1 MKAMNK
7 KKVMIVGL
15 FQNADKAPVTQASEL
30 FSLLKNN
37 NYPVLAVSKY
47 KNKWLRLIDIVY
59 KLLFYRNQY
68 EIAVVQFYS
77 GNSFIWQYI
86 AAVIVKFLNKKLIFT
101 IHGGSVPDS
110 IKNKTQQYLSL
121 LKKADS
127 ITVPSGYI
135 AKSLNEHSIQ
145 SELIENSISLKK
157 YPFAPKGK
165 LTHTLLWMRAF
176 SDIYNP
182 LMAVKVVAEL
192 KKKYPDIK
200 IYMGGPDL
208 GGLQAT
214 QKLIEEL
221 GLQDN
226 IEIVGFMNFQAKIK
240 YARQA
245 SVYIS
250 TNKIDNAPV
259 SFLEMWA
266 MGLPVISTNVGGV
279 PYLVNDGENGLLIEQ
294 NDYTSMAEKVSKIFE
309 NKALADKLVNN
320 GRTKVLNYDQNT
332 VYEKWDKLLMT
343 L

>member
-1 MKAMNK
+1 
-7 KKVMIVGL
+7 
-15 FQNADKAPVTQASEL
+15 
-30 FSLLKNN
+30 
-37 NYPVLAVSKY
+37 
-47 KNKWLRLIDIVY
+47 
-59 KLLFYRNQY
+59 
-68 EIAVVQFYS
+68 
-77 GNSFIWQYI
+77 
-86 AAVIVKFLNKKLIFT
+86 
-101 IHGGSVPDS
+101 
-110 IKNKTQQYLSL
+110 
-121 LKKADS
+121 
-127 ITVPSGYI
+127 
-135 AKSLNEHSIQ
+135 
-145 SELIENSISLKK
+145 
-157 YPFAPKGK
+157 
-165 LTHTLLWMRAF
+165 MRAF